1 VAIEEPGAED
11 GEGRAGERVART
23 DPVTAVFSR
32 RVRPGREAEFEDW
45 AHGVIAAATRWP
57 GHLGASVL
65 HEPDSPW
72 YHLVYKFT
80 DRDRFRAWV
89 ESEERDHWLGQVE
102 RLTED
107 TEHELQETTG
117 LETWFDLPGP
127 AAAPRRPPPRW
138 KMWMVSL
145 AAVYPLVVL
154 FQWVLV
160 PPGRAP
166 APAGQGR
173 AVPPGAAHAHDLRG
187 HAPGHQGPATLAGSP
202 PGRPVSRRGGVSR
215 WSSAG

>member
-107 TEHELQETTG
+107 TERELQETTG
-117 LETWFDLPGP
+117 LETWFDLPGT

-145 AAVYPLVVL
+145 VAVYPLVVL
-154 FQWVLV
+154 FQWVL
-160 PPGRAP
+160 AP
-166 APAGQGR
+166 RVERMPLL
-173 AVPPGAAHAHDLRG
+173 VKAALFPLVLLTLMTFVVMPLVTRVLRPWLG
-187 HAPGHQGPATLAGSP
+187 H
-202 PGRPVSRRGGVSR
+202 RRDAR
-215 WSSAG
+215 